1 MRGHMKEIA
10 RGSMKEVAK
19 ALVDDIIRQVA
30 NMSDTE
36 RAEKIVEQSTDS
48 HDLISRIVAQIQY
61 EREECAKIADI
72 HEKSEMVKAKTCQ
85 RLGNQVHEAGHLFE
99 ANAAR
104 YIASEIRDRGKGD

>member
-1 MRGHMKEIA
+1 MKEIA
-10 RGSMKEVAK
+10 RGSMKEVVK
-19 ALVDDIIRQVA
+19 AMVDDVIRQVA

-61 EREECAKIADI
+61 EREECAKTAER
-72 HEKSEMVKAKTCQ
+72 HQKSEQVKALNSERQ
-85 RLGNQVHEAGHLFE
+85 GNTVEEAGHLWE

-104 YIASEIRDRGKGD
+104 YIASEIRDRGKGS